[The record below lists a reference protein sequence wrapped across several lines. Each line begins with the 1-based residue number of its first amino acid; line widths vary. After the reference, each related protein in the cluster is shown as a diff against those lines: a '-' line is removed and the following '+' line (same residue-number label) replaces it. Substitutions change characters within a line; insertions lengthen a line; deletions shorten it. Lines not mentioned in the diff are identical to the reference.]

1 MKRFSGDAVRWRR
14 PDPQTA
20 PLSGHIPIG
29 GLHLGVGHSNRCAL
43 AIISPSPVRIS
54 PIAHD
59 FYNHVDFGAFRNEAI
74 VMPPLFYH
82 CPTNVYSMAD
92 RNRAFGGPTREG
104 DHNAKPTKCMILTCL
119 YGLQGSH

>member
-1 MKRFSGDAVRWRR
+1 MGSDTL
-14 PDPQTA
+14 TA
-20 PLSGHIPIG
+20 ARSLT
-29 GLHLGVGHSNRCAL
+29 
-43 AIISPSPVRIS
+43 SPARIS

-92 RNRAFGGPTREG
+92 RNRAFGGPTGEG

-119 YGLQGSH
+119 YGLQGHAVTNASRVSSAKRW